1 MQSCSEIRDNPILR
15 QIGIDIRKKIA
26 TTTLVLGGRTITKEI
41 VLGKKI
47 IRNKGMEAPT
57 VTETDGK
64 TQEISAEFLP
74 S

>member
-1 MQSCSEIRDNPILR
+1 M
-15 QIGIDIRKKIA
+15 
-26 TTTLVLGGRTITKEI
+26 ITKEI

-57 VTETDGK
+57 VTETDRK
-64 TQEISAEFLP
+64 TQEISAEMLP